1 MLEVDIAEAQ
11 ENNPE
16 RLDKFTLSITR
27 EDKKALKQ
35 YAAQQEKTV
44 AKVVREWIDE
54 KCKGDK

>member
-1 MLEVDIAEAQ
+1 MAEAQ

-44 AKVVREWIDE
+44 AKVVREWIYE

>member
-1 MLEVDIAEAQ
+1 MAEAQ
-11 ENNPE
+11 VNNPE

-35 YAAQQEKTV
+35 YTAQQEKTV